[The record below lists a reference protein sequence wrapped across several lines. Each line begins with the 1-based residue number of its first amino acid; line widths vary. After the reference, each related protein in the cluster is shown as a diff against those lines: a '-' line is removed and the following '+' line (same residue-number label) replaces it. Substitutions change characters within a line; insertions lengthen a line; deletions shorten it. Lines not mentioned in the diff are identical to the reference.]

1 MSVPYPYTR
10 TDMKTAAAL
19 PDDSETL
26 KFAREILSSAIYRPF
41 HDACCHALLREC
53 DRVTILLSGGFND

>member
-1 MSVPYPYTR
+1 MSKPYPNTR

-19 PDDSETL
+19 PNDSETL
-26 KFAREILSSAIYRPF
+26 KFACEILSSVAYRPF
-41 HDACCHALLREC
+41 HDACCHALLREY